1 VCKYHASDSTESVK
15 DPLAVDDKVVKNYI
29 GIITINTKRVQIC
42 KLSLRLSENL
52 TLFNSRNPAS
62 STQP

>member
-1 VCKYHASDSTESVK
+1 VSKYHASDSTESVK

-29 GIITINTKRVQIC
+29 GIITINTKWVQIC

>member
-1 VCKYHASDSTESVK
+1 VSKYHASDSTESVK